1 VVALRRTEL
10 GARRRAAGW
19 LLALAGPVLLTFLLQ
34 GRGQVPTVQAL
45 IYLAL
50 TVLCAIVGGLW
61 PALAAAVLGS
71 LLLNYYFTQPL
82 HTLHVNESED
92 VVALVVF
99 LVVAFAV
106 ASVVDL
112 AARRTL
118 QAEAARRE
126 ADRLAAER
134 IELAEQAAAADLLA
148 EGNRLRTALLAAVS
162 HDLRTPLAGVKA
174 AVSTLRT
181 ADVEWS
187 AEEREEL
194 LAAIEESADRLAAII
209 ANLLDL
215 SRLQTGG
222 VEPGRHEVGLDDV
235 VANAMTGLPDER
247 RVLLDLPADLPA
259 VRVDAGLLE
268 RVVAN
273 LVDNALRHST
283 SGVEVR
289 ADTTGRSVRLA
300 VVDHG
305 PGVPLE
311 ARQTMF
317 EPFQRLGDAPAGEG
331 IGLGLAVARGLTEA
345 MGGTLEAAETTGGGL
360 TMTITLPAVVAA
372 PVPRL
377 EGSEP

>member
-1 VVALRRTEL
+1 
-10 GARRRAAGW
+10 
-19 LLALAGPVLLTFLLQ
+19 
-34 GRGQVPTVQAL
+34 
-45 IYLAL
+45 
-50 TVLCAIVGGLW
+50 
-61 PALAAAVLGS
+61 
-71 LLLNYYFTQPL
+71 
-82 HTLHVNESED
+82 